1 MNKMN
6 NGDKDILT
14 GIYSR
19 EGFCV
24 KVKEILAQNPEA
36 DYVVAAWDIEK
47 FKVINE
53 LYGTIIGDRILI
65 SFAEKLDK
73 LCKESDGI
81 AARLESDHF
90 VICVPNQHVNSIRAY
105 AEEIMITG
113 ISLDDVIYPVVVHIG
128 MYMVDDHD
136 VPVSAMCDR
145 ANLAL
150 DTVKGK
156 YNTRWAYYDKSLTQ
170 ELLNE
175 QEIIN
180 QMQNA
185 LNNHEFY
192 IVIQPIVDAI
202 TRKVVAGEALVRW
215 KHPQKGIISPGVF
228 IPVFE
233 KNGFIAN
240 LDMFVCREVC
250 KYLAQNNAAGVENV
264 PISVNISRI
273 NFYNPNLGENILDI
287 TKEFNIDPGLIKI
300 EITESAYNDNTYDLL
315 TAMSEFKQIG
325 FQVLMDDFGSGYS
338 SLNMLKDVPV
348 DVLKIDMKF
357 MEDLD
362 SSERACNI
370 LFSIIQMAKRL
381 RMGIVAEGVE
391 TKNQYDMLK
400 SMGCDSIQG
409 YYFSRP
415 LETDKYTEKLLEPVD
430 NSFSFDKELNE
441 DRPGILVVDDNEM
454 SRKIIASSINDR
466 YRIMEAC
473 NGREALDFIR
483 NNFATIDLVISDI
496 VMPEMDGLTLLRNI
510 KNSEIFGSIPVLVVT
525 STDANENRIKAL
537 DIGALD
543 VIDKPIEPIL
553 LRNRVRNIFNAVSGQ
568 QNHGY
573 YKLVK
578 DNVLLKQKLDM
589 LTESN
594 TLSMCRLLIGGEGSV
609 KKVTDIQYC
618 NDTYLDIHNLTI
630 DQLKSDVNSIFSIIT
645 ENYDNCYATVHNAI
659 TGKEPKAQIKYKT
672 TTKDGTIKD
681 VVCDMAFTYWDNNQ
695 IAIDICEIIVE

>member
-1 MNKMN
+1 MNKIN
-6 NGDKDILT
+6 DDERDILT

-19 EGFCV
+19 EGFCK
-24 KVKEILAQNPEA
+24 KVQELITRNSEA
-36 DYVVAAWDIEK
+36 DYVIAAWDIEK

-53 LYGTIIGDRILI
+53 LYGTVIGDRILI
-65 SFAEKLDK
+65 SLAQKLK
-73 LCKESDGI
+73 RLSLECEGI
-81 AARLESDHF
+81 CARLESDHF
-90 VICVPNQHVNSIRAY
+90 TLCVPSKHVNSIRAC

-113 ISLDDVIYPVVVHIG
+113 ITLDDIIYPVVVHIG
-128 MYMVDDHD
+128 MYMIDDRD
-136 VPVSAMCDR
+136 VPVSTMCDR

-156 YNTRWAYYDKSLTQ
+156 YNARLAYYDKSLTQ

-185 LNNHEFY
+185 LNNNEFY

-250 KYLAQNNAAGVENV
+250 KYLAKNKAEGIENV

-287 TKEFNIDPGLIKI
+287 TKEFNIDPRLIKI

-381 RMGIVAEGVE
+381 KMGIVAEGVE

-430 NSFSFDKELNE
+430 NSFSFEKELME

-454 SRKIIASSINDR
+454 SRKIIASSISDR

-483 NNFATIDLVISDI
+483 HNFASIDLVISDI
-496 VMPEMDGLTLLRNI
+496 VMPEMDGLTLLKNI
-510 KNSEIFGSIPVLVVT
+510 KSSEIFGSIPVLVVT
-525 STDANENRIKAL
+525 STDANDNRVKAL

-543 VIDKPIEPIL
+543 VIDKPIEPVL
-553 LRNRVRNIFNAVSGQ
+553 LRNRVRNIFDAVSGQ
-568 QNHGY
+568 QNYGY

-589 LTESN
+589 ITESN
-594 TLSMCRLLIGGEGSV
+594 TLSMCRILIGGEGPIKQV
-609 KKVTDIQYC
+609 LEVQYC
-618 NDTYLDIHNLTI
+618 NDTYLEIHNLTV
-630 DQLKSDVNSIFSIIT
+630 DQLKSDVKVLFSTIAD
-645 ENYDNCYATVHNAI
+645 NYDNCFATIHNAI
-659 TGKEPKAQIKYKT
+659 SKKDPKAQVKYKT
-672 TTKDGTIKD
+672 VTPDGNMKD

-695 IAIDICEIIVE
+695 ISIDICEIVVE

>member
-1 MNKMN
+1 MN
-6 NGDKDILT
+6 NGEKDILT

-19 EGFCV
+19 EGFCK
-24 KVKEILAQNPEA
+24 KVKEMLAENPNA
-36 DYVVAAWDIEK
+36 DYVIAAWDIEK

-65 SFAEKLDK
+65 SFAERLTK
-73 LCKESDGI
+73 LCDGSDGI
-81 AARLESDHF
+81 CARLESDHF
-90 VICVPNQHVNSIRAY
+90 VLCVPNQYVNSIRAC
-105 AEEIMITG
+105 AEEVMITG
-113 ISLDDVIYPVVVHIG
+113 ITLDEIIYPVVIHIG
-128 MYMVDDHD
+128 MYMVDDHN
-136 VPVSAMCDR
+136 VPVSTMCDR

-170 ELLNE
+170 ELINE

-180 QMQNA
+180 QMQSA
-185 LNNHEFY
+185 LNNNEFY

-215 KHPQKGIISPGVF
+215 KHPQKGIISPGIF

-250 KYLAQNNAAGVENV
+250 KYLAENNKKGIPNV

-287 TKEFNIDPGLIKI
+287 TKEFNIDPRLVKI

-315 TAMSEFKQIG
+315 SAMSEFKQIG

-381 RMGIVAEGVE
+381 KMGIVAEGVE

-430 NSFSFDKELNE
+430 NSFSFEKELME

-454 SRKIIASSINDR
+454 SRKIIASSISDR
-466 YRIMEAC
+466 YRIIEAC
-473 NGREALDFIR
+473 NGREALELIR
-483 NNFATIDLVISDI
+483 RNFASIDLVISDI
-496 VMPEMDGLTLLRNI
+496 VMPEMDGLTLLKNI
-510 KNSEIFGSIPVLVVT
+510 KSSEIFGSIPVLVVT
-525 STDANENRIKAL
+525 STDANENRVKAL

-543 VIDKPIEPIL
+543 VIDKPIEPVL
-553 LRNRVRNIFNAVSGQ
+553 LRNRVRNIFDAVSGK

-589 LTESN
+589 FTESN
-594 TLSMCRLLIGGEGSV
+594 TLSMCRMLIGGDGPV
-609 KKVTDIQYC
+609 KQVLDIQYC
-618 NDTYLDIHNLTI
+618 NDTYLEVHNLTVE
-630 DQLKSDVNSIFSIIT
+630 QLKSDVKSIFSSIT
-645 ENYDNCYATVHNAI
+645 ENYDNCFATVHNAL
-659 TGKEPKAQIKYKT
+659 THKEPKAQIKYKT
-672 TTKDGTIKD
+672 TSKDGVLKD
-681 VVCDMAFTYWDNNQ
+681 VVSDMAFTYWDNNQ
-695 IAIDICEIIVE
+695 VAVDICEIVVD

>member
-1 MNKMN
+1 MNS
-6 NGDKDILT
+6 GEKDILT

-19 EGFCV
+19 EGFCG
-24 KVKEILAQNPEA
+24 KVKTLFAQNPEE
-36 DYVVAAWDIEK
+36 DYIIAAWDIEK

-65 SFAEKLDK
+65 NLAARLNK
-73 LCKESDGI
+73 LCTEKEGFC
-81 AARLESDHF
+81 ARLESDHF
-90 VICVPNQHVNSIRAY
+90 ALCLPNKYVNSIREC

-113 ISLDDVIYPVVVHIG
+113 ISVDDVIYPVVVHIG
-128 MYMVDDHD
+128 MYMVDDHN
-136 VPVSAMCDR
+136 VPVSTMCDR

-180 QMQNA
+180 QMQKA
-185 LNNHEFY
+185 LDNKEFY

-215 KHPQKGIISPGVF
+215 RHPVKGIISPGVF

-233 KNGFIAN
+233 RNGFIAN

-250 KYLAQNNAAGVENV
+250 KYLAENNEKGISNV

-273 NFYNPNLGENILDI
+273 NFYNPNLGDNILEI
-287 TKEFNIDPGLIKI
+287 TKEYDIDPRLIKI

-315 TAMSEFKQIG
+315 SAMSEFKQIG

-381 RMGIVAEGVE
+381 KMGIVAEGVE

-415 LETDKYTEKLLEPVD
+415 LETDKYTEKLLEPVE
-430 NSFSFDKELNE
+430 NTYSFDKELNE
-441 DRPGILVVDDNEM
+441 TKQGILVVDDNEM
-454 SRKIIASSINDR
+454 SRKIIASSISDQ

-473 NGREALDFIR
+473 NGREALEFIR

-510 KNSEIFGSIPVLVVT
+510 KGSEIFGSIPVLVVT
-525 STDANENRIKAL
+525 STDANENRVKAL

-543 VIDKPIEPIL
+543 VIDKPIEPVL

-568 QNHGY
+568 QNYGY

-594 TLSMCRLLIGGEGSV
+594 NLSMCRILLGGEGPV
-609 KKVTDIQYC
+609 KKVVDVQYC
-618 NDTYLDIHNLTI
+618 NETYLDIHNLTT
-630 DQLKSDVNSIFSIIT
+630 DQLKDDIKVILSTIT
-645 ENYDNCYATVHNAI
+645 ENYENCYATVHNAI
-659 TGKEPKAQIKYKT
+659 SKKEPKAQIKYKT
-672 TTKDGTIKD
+672 TTKEGMLKD
-681 VVCDMAFTYWDNNQ
+681 VVCDMVFTYWDDNQ
-695 IAIDICEIIVE
+695 IAVDICEIVVD